1 MISEETSISRKA
13 LRSFFPL
20 MTYAVYRDEYRWVAQ
35 DLTVG
40 VTHSR
45 GLRDAIRHATAFN
58 MTPTLIFRNEAA
70 IAEFLATPA
79 PFFADL
85 RAFVS
90 RARRNRSF
98 SLLTRDEVLE
108 LAGMDGELVDRTPQ
122 MGWKDRMAQND
133 SKAAVRPPRDWKAE
147 LIECEVDIP
156 FRTPNGFKALSLWS
170 HQGLWCLQ
178 CLFDHESYAYSFD
191 REAQWL
197 AAVLEA
203 GRGGPTLLAG
213 TRMIATDQGVEET
226 SSLNGPLDEY
236 SIIVPDNPSHPVLRV
251 RPHEIGVTQNDVRN
265 QAEAGASYPVTVFAA
280 EPPPQYEFCLCDPD
294 PKEPAS
300 PRAMPFDVLAA
311 NQGAPSPS
319 R

>member
-1 MISEETSISRKA
+1 MISRDDSISRKA

-20 MTYAVYRDEYRWVAQ
+20 MTYAVYRDEFRWVAQ

-40 VTHSR
+40 VIHSR
-45 GLRDAIRHATAFN
+45 GLRDAIRHAAAFN
-58 MTPTLIFRNEAA
+58 MTPTLVFRNEDS
-70 IAEFLATPA
+70 ISEFLDTPA

-85 RAFVS
+85 RAFVR

-98 SLLTRDEVLE
+98 SVLTRDEVLK
-108 LAGMDGELVDRTPQ
+108 LASMDGELVDRTPQ

-156 FRTPNGFKALSLWS
+156 FRTSCGFKALSLWGL
-170 HQGLWCLQ
+170 QGLWCLQ

-197 AAVLEA
+197 AAVLAA
-203 GRGGPTLLAG
+203 GRGGTTTLAG

-226 SSLNGPLDEY
+226 PSLERTVGRVLD
-236 SIIVPDNPSHPVLRV
+236 H
-251 RPHEIGVTQNDVRN
+251 
-265 QAEAGASYPVTVFAA
+265 
-280 EPPPQYEFCLCDPD
+280 
-294 PKEPAS
+294 
-300 PRAMPFDVLAA
+300 RA
-311 NQGAPSPS
+311 
-319 R
+319 